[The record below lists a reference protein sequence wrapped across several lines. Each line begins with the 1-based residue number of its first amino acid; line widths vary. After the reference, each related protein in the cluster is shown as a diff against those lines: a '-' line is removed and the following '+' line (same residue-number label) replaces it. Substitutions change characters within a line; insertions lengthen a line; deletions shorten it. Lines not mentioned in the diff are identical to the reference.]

1 MNRQPE
7 EGFQNSLQKL
17 DGEINSS
24 SVVFPSQQ
32 IIKISDL
39 SLSNGNKRSSRFL
52 NWFASLSRVA
62 KLVVLGVAVL
72 FAFAMLQAALKLV
85 AGAISLTLLAVL
97 VYLGYKFV
105 VSGS

>member
-7 EGFQNSLQKL
+7 EDLQPSLQKL

-24 SVVFPSQQ
+24 SVVFPSLQ

-39 SLSNGNKRSSRFL
+39 KLFNRNTGLSRFL
-52 NWFASLSRVA
+52 NWFASLSGVA

-72 FAFAMLQAALKLV
+72 FGFAMLQAALKLV

>member
-1 MNRQPE
+1 MNRTPE
-7 EGFQNSLQKL
+7 EDFQHSLQKL

-24 SVVFPSQQ
+24 SVVFPSLQ
-32 IIKISDL
+32 IIKISDPN
-39 SLSNGNKRSSRFL
+39 LSNGNTGLSPFL

-72 FAFAMLQAALKLV
+72 FGFAMLQATLKLV
-85 AGAISLTLLAVL
+85 AAAISLTLLAVL